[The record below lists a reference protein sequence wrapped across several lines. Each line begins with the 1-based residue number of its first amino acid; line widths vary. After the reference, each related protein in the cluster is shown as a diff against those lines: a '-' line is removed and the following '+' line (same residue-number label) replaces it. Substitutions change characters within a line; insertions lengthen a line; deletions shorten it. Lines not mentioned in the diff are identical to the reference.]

1 MTANLDQVGEKF
13 DEELVGWLT
22 TVTPEGQPKNSI
34 VWFLRD
40 GDDVLIY
47 SRPGKPKLASI
58 AANPRVAFN
67 LRSDRH
73 GHSVVTI
80 EGAATI
86 EDDPIPAHLI
96 PQYVDKYSESIK
108 ANGWT
113 NQSFA
118 EDYSVLIRISV
129 DRLRT
134 SV

>member
-1 MTANLDQVGEKF
+1 MTANLDQVGEKL

-22 TVTPEGQPKNSI
+22 TVTPKGQPKSTI

-40 GDDVLIY
+40 GDDLLIY
-47 SRPGKPKLASI
+47 SRPRKPKLANI

-73 GHSVVTI
+73 GHSIVTI
-80 EGAATI
+80 EGTATI
-86 EDDPIPAHLI
+86 EDDPIPAHRV

-129 DRLRT
+129 NRLRT
-134 SV
+134 NI